1 MGAVSGQQTGGGRR
15 VLSEINI
22 TPFVDVMLVLLIIF
36 MVTAP
41 MMQQGLDVELPE
53 TASAGISVPE
63 EPFILRIKKNKKIFI
78 GTAEISAEDLKLK
91 MQAIL
96 KARKDKHIYIQADK
110 SVEYGVVAQTLA
122 HIRSAGLYQ
131 VSLVTTFKR
140 Q

>member
-1 MGAVSGQQTGGGRR
+1 MGADLNNQSAGRRR

-53 TASAGISVPE
+53 TVSAGIAVPD
-63 EPFILRIKKNKKIFI
+63 EPFILLIKKNKKIFI
-78 GTAEISAEDLKLK
+78 GTAEIASRDLGKK
-91 MQAIL
+91 VQAIL
-96 KARKDKHIYIQADK
+96 KARKDKHVYIRADK
-110 SVEYGVVAQTLA
+110 NVAYGVVADTLA
-122 HIRSAGLYQ
+122 QLQSAGLYQ
-131 VSLVTTFKR
+131 VSLVTTFKG

>member
-1 MGAVSGQQTGGGRR
+1 MGAELDNQSTGRRR

-53 TASAGISVPE
+53 TVSAGISVPDD
-63 EPFILRIKKNKKIFI
+63 PFILLIKKNKKIFI
-78 GTAEISAEDLKLK
+78 GTAEISSRDLGKK
-91 MQAIL
+91 VQAIL
-96 KARKDKHIYIQADK
+96 QARKDKHIYVQADK
-110 SVEYGVVAQTLA
+110 NVAYAVVADTLA
-122 HIRSAGLYQ
+122 QLQSVGLYQ
-131 VSLVTTFKR
+131 VSLVTTFKG

>member
-1 MGAVSGQQTGGGRR
+1 MGAELDNQSTGRRR

-53 TASAGISVPE
+53 TVSAGISVPDD
-63 EPFILRIKKNKKIFI
+63 PFILLIKKNKKIFI
-78 GTAEISAEDLKLK
+78 GTAEISSRDLGKK
-91 MQAIL
+91 VQAIL
-96 KARKDKHIYIQADK
+96 QARKDKHIYVQADK
-110 SVEYGVVAQTLA
+110 NVAYAVVADTLA
-122 HIRSAGLYQ
+122 HLQSVGLYQ
-131 VSLVTTFKR
+131 VSLVTTFKG

>member
-1 MGAVSGQQTGGGRR
+1 MKAELNNQSTTRRR

-53 TASAGISVPE
+53 TVSAGISVPD
-63 EPFILRIKKNKKIFI
+63 EPFILLIKKNKKIFI
-78 GTAEISAEDLKLK
+78 GSAEISSKNLGQKI
-91 MQAIL
+91 QAIL

-110 SVEYGVVAQTLA
+110 NVAYSVVADTLA
-122 HIRSAGLYQ
+122 QMQSVGLYQ
-131 VSLVTTFKR
+131 VSLITTFKGR
-140 Q
+140 